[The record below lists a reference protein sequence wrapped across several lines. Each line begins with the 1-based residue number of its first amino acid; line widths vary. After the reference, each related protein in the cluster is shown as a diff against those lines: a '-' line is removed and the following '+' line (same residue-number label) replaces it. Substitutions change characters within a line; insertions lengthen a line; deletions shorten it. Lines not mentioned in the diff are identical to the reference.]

1 MTEVKE
7 NFKNKH
13 TNLLCPICQK
23 DGDSQSHLMEC
34 SELSVGLNLM
44 SYQSI
49 KYEDIFSKSL
59 KKQENATRLFE
70 SLFNVRKKLL
80 ENVQVRL
87 N

>member
-1 MTEVKE
+1 MIEVKE

-34 SELSVGLNLM
+34 SELSVGLNLLR
-44 SYQSI
+44 YQ
-49 KYEDIFSKSL
+49 KVEYEDIFSDSL

-80 ENVQVRL
+80 EHVQVK
-87 N
+87 